1 MSENSIGTQPI
12 HIRYSLNDD
21 TNTSQLLSR
30 DMIHI
35 PDETKSDETKPQHEQ
50 KKTTTSEYPYF
61 TNKSRIPL
69 SRILK
74 LPREEQVNVF
84 FDKKKIQTDDRKI
97 SQKFKFRRAKSKCR
111 IQYKIIVKYFI
122 TNVVSY

>member
-84 FDKKKIQTDDRKI
+84 FDKKKFKRMIEKSHKSSNLEEQNQNAEYKMIFLLQCIFIKI
-97 SQKFKFRRAKSKCR
+97 
-111 IQYKIIVKYFI
+111 
-122 TNVVSY
+122 